1 MQVFLF
7 IISILLF
14 IGLVLV
20 HEWGH
25 YIVARRNGVDVE
37 EYGLGFPPRAWGK
50 KLKSGMVLSLNWL
63 PLGGFVKLKG
73 EYDSDTRA
81 GSFGAASL
89 RTKSKILLAG
99 VTMNLL
105 VGLGIL
111 TILALVGMPKLLDK
125 NSIIGEDQFTV
136 KSDTKIVKQQVRA
149 GTVQNNSPASKIGL
163 TGNDVILSI
172 TSDNKVHTTKTQ
184 EQLHD
189 ATTALAG
196 QRVFV
201 TYKHNNKLLT
211 KQTQLRSLDEAV
223 ANLKKQAGLSSSDKI
238 TQVKDPHLHKD
249 NTKKVNSE
257 QDFYLAAGMYA
268 GDDVQI
274 SYVSNNGQAK
284 SKSATLDPEGFF
296 GVVNP
301 VNIQIQRSTWSAPVV
316 ALGFTFQLTKLTF
329 IGLGHAIG
337 GLGSTIAGLTTG
349 NKQARQNGQSS
360 ASSQVGGPV
369 AIVAVLW
376 GSGSYGITFILW
388 IIAVLSLTLAIMN
401 VLPIPALDGGRLAM
415 ILFSRGVFKKPLTK
429 FAEER
434 MVATGM
440 AVILSLVV
448 LITIV
453 DVKRFF

>member
-50 KLKSGMVLSLNWL
+50 ELKSGMILSVNWL

-73 EYDSDTRA
+73 EYDSDTRK

-89 RTKSKILLAG
+89 GAKSKILLAG
-99 VTMNLL
+99 VTMNLI

-111 TILALVGMPKLLDK
+111 TVLALTGMPKLLDK
-125 NSIIGEDQFTV
+125 DSVGEDQFTV
-136 KSDTKIVKQQVRA
+136 ASDTKVVSQQVRA
-149 GTVQNNSPASKIGL
+149 GTIQSDSPASKIGMAGKDVIVSVAS
-163 TGNDVILSI
+163 GNDVRYVK
-172 TSDNKVHTTKTQ
+172 TS
-184 EQLHD
+184 EQLHN
-189 ATTALAG
+189 ATSSFAG
-196 QRVFV
+196 KPVTI
-201 TYKHNNKLLT
+201 TYKRVGTTFT
-211 KQTQLRSLDEAV
+211 KETTLRTKSEVNASLKTDNPKG
-223 ANLKKQAGLSSSDKI
+223 NL
-238 TQVKDPHLHKD
+238 
-249 NTKKVNSE
+249 
-257 QDFYLAAGMYA
+257 
-268 GDDVQI
+268 
-274 SYVSNNGQAK
+274 
-284 SKSATLDPEGFF
+284 
-296 GVVNP
+296 GVEDP

-316 ALGFTFQLTKLTF
+316 AVGFAGQLTKLTF

-337 GLGSTIAGLTTG
+337 GLGSTIAGLATA
-349 NKQARQNGQSS
+349 NKEARQNGQTS

-376 GSGSYGITFILW
+376 GSGSYGISFILW

>member
-1 MQVFLF
+1 MQLLLF
-7 IISILLF
+7 IIAILLF

-25 YIVARRNGVDVE
+25 YFVARRNGVDVE

-89 RTKSKILLAG
+89 PAKSKILLAG

-111 TILALVGMPKLLDK
+111 TILALSGMPKLLDK
-125 NSIIGEDQFTV
+125 DSVGEDQFTV
-136 KSDTKIVKQQVRA
+136 ASDTKVVSQQVRA
-149 GTVQNNSPASKIGL
+149 GSVQNNSPASKIGL
-163 TGNDVILSI
+163 AGKDVVVSI
-172 TSDNKVHTTKTQ
+172 ANGKDVRYVANSK
-184 EQLHD
+184 QLHD
-189 ATTALAG
+189 ATHDFAG
-196 QRVFV
+196 KTVAV
-201 TYKHNNKLLT
+201 AYKHNGTTIVKET
-211 KQTQLRSLDEAV
+211 KLRSSAEVQASLKTDNPKG
-223 ANLKKQAGLSSSDKI
+223 NL
-238 TQVKDPHLHKD
+238 
-249 NTKKVNSE
+249 
-257 QDFYLAAGMYA
+257 
-268 GDDVQI
+268 
-274 SYVSNNGQAK
+274 
-284 SKSATLDPEGFF
+284 
-296 GVVNP
+296 GVEDP

-316 ALGFTFQLTKLTF
+316 AVGFTVQLTKLTF
-329 IGLGHAIG
+329 IGLGHALG
-337 GLGSTIAGLTTG
+337 GLGSTIAGLATG
-349 NKQARQNGQSS
+349 NKEARQNGQSS

-376 GSGSYGITFILW
+376 GSGSYGVSFILW

-429 FAEER
+429 LAEER
-434 MVATGM
+434 IIASGM
-440 AVILSLVV
+440 AVILGLVV

>member
-7 IISILLF
+7 IVAILLF

-50 KLKSGMVLSLNWL
+50 KLKSGMILSVNWL

-73 EYDSDTRA
+73 EYDADTRK

-89 RTKSKILLAG
+89 GVKSRILLAG

-125 NSIIGEDQFTV
+125 SVVGEDQYTV
-136 KSDTKIVKQQVRA
+136 ASDTKVVSQQVRA
-149 GTVQNNSPASKIGL
+149 GTVQADSPASKIGMA
-163 TGNDVILSI
+163 GRDVVISVASGKDVRYVK
-172 TSDNKVHTTKTQ
+172 TS
-184 EQLHD
+184 EQLHN
-189 ATTALAG
+189 ATSDFAG
-196 QRVFV
+196 KTVTV
-201 TYKHNNKLLT
+201 TYKRGSTTFVKET
-211 KQTQLRSLDEAV
+211 TLRSKAEVEASLKTNNPKG
-223 ANLKKQAGLSSSDKI
+223 NL
-238 TQVKDPHLHKD
+238 
-249 NTKKVNSE
+249 
-257 QDFYLAAGMYA
+257 
-268 GDDVQI
+268 
-274 SYVSNNGQAK
+274 
-284 SKSATLDPEGFF
+284 
-296 GVVNP
+296 GVEDP

-316 ALGFTFQLTKLTF
+316 AVGFSLQLTKLTF

-337 GLGSTIAGLTTG
+337 GLGSTIAGLLTA
-349 NKQARQNGQSS
+349 NKEARQNGQTS

-388 IIAVLSLTLAIMN
+388 IIAVLSLTLALMN

-415 ILFSRGVFKKPLTK
+415 ILFSRGLLKKPLSK

>member
-7 IISILLF
+7 IVAILLF

-50 KLKSGMVLSLNWL
+50 KLKSGMILSVNWL

-73 EYDSDTRA
+73 EYDADTRK

-89 RTKSKILLAG
+89 GVKSRILLAG

-125 NSIIGEDQFTV
+125 SVVGEDQYTV
-136 KSDTKIVKQQVRA
+136 ASDTKVVSQQVRA
-149 GTVQNNSPASKIGL
+149 GTVQADSPASKIGMA
-163 TGNDVILSI
+163 GRDVVISVASGKDVRYVK
-172 TSDNKVHTTKTQ
+172 TS
-184 EQLHD
+184 EQLHN
-189 ATTALAG
+189 ATSDFAG
-196 QRVFV
+196 KTVTV
-201 TYKHNNKLLT
+201 TYKRGSTTFVKET
-211 KQTQLRSLDEAV
+211 TLRSKAEVDASLKTDNPKG
-223 ANLKKQAGLSSSDKI
+223 NL
-238 TQVKDPHLHKD
+238 
-249 NTKKVNSE
+249 
-257 QDFYLAAGMYA
+257 
-268 GDDVQI
+268 
-274 SYVSNNGQAK
+274 
-284 SKSATLDPEGFF
+284 
-296 GVVNP
+296 GVEDP

-316 ALGFTFQLTKLTF
+316 AVGFSLQLTKLTF
-329 IGLGHAIG
+329 VGLGHAIG
-337 GLGSTIAGLTTG
+337 GLGSTIAGLVTA
-349 NKQARQNGQSS
+349 NKEARQNGQTS

-388 IIAVLSLTLAIMN
+388 IIAVLSLTLALMN

-415 ILFSRGVFKKPLTK
+415 ILFSRGLLKKPLSK